1 MYGYGLIIKM
11 ATLLLFIILE
21 VAFFLDKFSS
31 HVIVNKRL
39 LGAFLVR
46 KRSGNLRQIEVEF
59 TKHRESSSRES
70 WE

>member
-1 MYGYGLIIKM
+1 
-11 ATLLLFIILE
+11 LE
-21 VAFFLDKFSS
+21 AAFFLCHRILLDKFSS

-46 KRSGNLRQIEVEF
+46 KKSGNLRQIEVEF
-59 TKHRESSSRES
+59 TKHRESSPRES